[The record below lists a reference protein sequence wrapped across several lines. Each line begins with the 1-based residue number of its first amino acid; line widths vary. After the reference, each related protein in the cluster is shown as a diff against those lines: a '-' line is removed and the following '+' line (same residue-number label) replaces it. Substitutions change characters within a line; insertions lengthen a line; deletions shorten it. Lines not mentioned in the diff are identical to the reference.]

1 MSSIFH
7 NIYLTKYLIPRLAQI
22 EVGMNKLFAGY
33 SVLVNNIQW
42 CSYPCRPWKLKNNKI
57 SFNCARGVFAMKG
70 LGFTKVSM

>member
-7 NIYLTKYLIPRLAQI
+7 NIYLTKYLISRLAQI
-22 EVGMNKLFAGY
+22 EVGMNKLFARY

-42 CSYPCRPWKLKNNKI
+42 CSYPFRSWKLKNNKI